1 MWRRVSLSDV
11 GPLGPKWTNSNPN
24 QVSYFITMQSEFDF
38 LSQLKR
44 GYKELVNDH
53 VITLEQYELLI
64 LAIDRR
70 IVKLVTDVPIS

>member
-1 MWRRVSLSDV
+1 
-11 GPLGPKWTNSNPN
+11 
-24 QVSYFITMQSEFDF
+24 MQSEFDF